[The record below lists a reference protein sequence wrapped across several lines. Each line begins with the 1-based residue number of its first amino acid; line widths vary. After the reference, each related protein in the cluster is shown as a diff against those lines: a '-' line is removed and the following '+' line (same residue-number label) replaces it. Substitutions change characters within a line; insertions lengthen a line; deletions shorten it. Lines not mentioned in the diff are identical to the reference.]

1 MIQDLGITIHSD
13 FLSSLSS
20 FLWLV
25 NEQCDGSSV
34 QDHGVQ
40 RPLDRTVTS
49 SLALLVRPVLPRL
62 ELGNTYR
69 KRARRVMFQRNNPR
83 LRNPRP
89 KSKYRR
95 TVLTLGRVV
104 QMSIQPLR
112 GVRVVVGRRLGH
124 VLLVRV
130 VLGQGGTRDGT
141 PGKRTGTVRRGRL
154 AERFLILDLYDV
166 RRKRKIKPSR
176 DQQNGISLGTKS
188 IQIESIRVVMDFGVN
203 NILTLAVNVGMFP
216 ETILHRLELF
226 DAIHSLGFLVAVY
239 ETGKGGLEVFTA
251 GALGHP
257 AEALRS
263 RGGFEG

>member
-1 MIQDLGITIHSD
+1 
-13 FLSSLSS
+13 
-20 FLWLV
+20 
-25 NEQCDGSSV
+25 
-34 QDHGVQ
+34 
-40 RPLDRTVTS
+40 
-49 SLALLVRPVLPRL
+49 
-62 ELGNTYR
+62 
-69 KRARRVMFQRNNPR
+69 
-83 LRNPRP
+83 
-89 KSKYRR
+89 
-95 TVLTLGRVV
+95 
-104 QMSIQPLR
+104 MSIQPLR

-263 RGGFEG
+263 RGGFEGWVVVVIVVVAGAEKGRQGKTSALALARGITEALKISAWGKKNVTLTGQSQLISPVSSL